1 MMGGKNGRPVTLA
14 KTLDVSNYVR
24 LVGWLVGWLGGWFDI
39 SQYSLFV
46 L

>member
-24 LVGWLVGWLGGWFDI
+24 LVGWLVGWLVGLI